1 MESVLLSSP
10 PDGTVTSSVTRRRPA
25 SANYHP
31 SVWGDYFIKQQFPPS
46 TIQKSE
52 AWIKQRVEELIIKI
66 KIMLT
71 ESTDQLQ
78 EMQLIDAVQ
87 RLGVAYHFETEID
100 DKLRRIHNANLDPS
114 DLRFISLRFRLL
126 RQHGYNVPSD
136 VFNKFKD
143 DEGNFQSSLCK
154 QVRDLLSLYEAAY
167 LSIPGEDILDD
178 ALEFTKRH
186 LKYYSMEAES
196 NYNLEPSLAAHIS
209 FALHTPIRRKVERLG
224 ARQYIDIYEKDDEI
238 RNDYLLELAKLD
250 FHLLQLLHREELK
263 SISEWWKS
271 SGLIEKLSYAR
282 DRVAE
287 CYFWIIGVY
296 FEPHYSRARM
306 MMTKIILQFSLMD
319 DTYDA
324 YGTFQELQL
333 YTEVIQRW
341 GINGVDELEECMK
354 MQYLALYNL
363 AKEFEDELAEEN
375 IQYRVNYL
383 REAIK
388 ETSRAWLKEVQW
400 REEGY
405 VPSFEEYFTVSL
417 PSAAYPTLATTSYI
431 GMGEVVTKEILDW
444 IINIPK
450 IMQAATVTCRCM
462 DDIFSAELEQK
473 RDHVA
478 TAIQC
483 YMKEYE
489 GASSEDAC
497 KVVRK
502 MVEDGWKVVNQE
514 CLEQKISMHLLMRIV
529 NLARVIETI
538 YKEIDSYT
546 DSMTTMKDDITLL
559 FVQPISFP
567 GDYY

>member
-1 MESVLLSSP
+1 MESVLLGSP
-10 PDGTVTSSVTRRRPA
+10 PDGTVTSSVTRRPA

-46 TIQKSE
+46 KIQKSE

-87 RLGVAYHFETEID
+87 RLGVAYHFEKEID
-100 DKLRRIHNANLDPS
+100 DKLRRIHNANLDSS
-114 DLRFISLRFRLL
+114 DLHFISLRFRLL

-143 DEGNFQSSLCK
+143 DEGNFRSSLCE
-154 QVRDLLSLYEAAY
+154 QVRVLLSLYEAAY
-167 LSIPGEDILDD
+167 LSIPGEDILDE

-186 LKYYSMEAES
+186 LKYYSMES
-196 NYNLEPSLAAHIS
+196 NYLEPALATHIS
-209 FALHTPIRRKVERLG
+209 HALQAPLRRKLERLE
-224 ARQYIDIYEKDDEI
+224 ARQYINIYEKDDEI
-238 RNDYLLELAKLD
+238 RNDYILEFAKLD
-250 FHLLQLLHREELK
+250 FHLLQLVHREELK

-271 SGLIEKLSYAR
+271 SGLIEKLNYAR

-287 CYFWIIGVY
+287 CYFWALGVY
-296 FEPHYSRARM
+296 YEPCYSRARKM
-306 MMTKIILQFSLMD
+306 LTKVLLQFSLMD

-324 YGTFQELQL
+324 YGTLEELQL
-333 YTEVIQRW
+333 YTKAIQRW
-341 GINGVDELEECMK
+341 NLDGVDELEECMK
-354 MQYLALYNL
+354 FQYLALYDM
-363 AKEFEDELAEEN
+363 AKDFEDELADDN

-383 REAIK
+383 REATK
-388 ETSRAWLKEVQW
+388 NTTKAWLKEAEW

-417 PSAAYPTLATTSYI
+417 PSATYPTVACVSYV
-431 GMGEVVTKEILDW
+431 GMGEIVTKEALDW
-444 IINIPK
+444 IFNIPK
-450 IMQAATVTCRCM
+450 IVQAATMITRCM
-462 DDIFSAELEQK
+462 DDLVSSEFERK

-489 GASSEDAC
+489 GASSEDTC
-497 KVVRK
+497 KVIRK

-514 CLEQKISMHLLMRIV
+514 CLNQKISIHLLTKIF
-529 NLARVIETI
+529 NLARVMETM

-546 DSMTTMKDDITLL
+546 QSTTTLKDHITLL
-559 FVQPISFP
+559 FVEPISFED
-567 GDYY
+567 DYF